1 MTRSPPLALLLSW
14 LGLLALLTLTV
25 ILAYQP
31 LGSLNL
37 PIALSI
43 ATAKSLIVALVFME
57 LRERRGLLRAFAT
70 AGFFW
75 LFILIWL
82 AGIDFLTRAKFPP
95 GISPWQ
101 MEQPTRTGELSRR
114 NGTFYK
120 LQ

>member
-57 LRERRGLLRAFAT
+57 LRERRGLLRHSPRRAFS
-70 AGFFW
+70 GFSF
-75 LFILIWL
+75 
-82 AGIDFLTRAKFPP
+82 
-95 GISPWQ
+95 
-101 MEQPTRTGELSRR
+101 
-114 NGTFYK
+114 
-120 LQ
+120 